1 MNRLSG
7 EKIARKGGGE
17 RACRQTFEA
26 AILPSLIICQSVSC
40 VGKLVGNEWC
50 FAPSE
55 NSVKWNTSLIVD
67 FAKSC

>member
-1 MNRLSG
+1 MGREPVDKHLRLLFRPLVILSCRSSVS
-7 EKIARKGGGE
+7 KIV
-17 RACRQTFEA
+17 
-26 AILPSLIICQSVSC
+26 ICQSVSH

-55 NSVKWNTSLIVD
+55 NSVKWNTSLMVD